1 MPGAN
6 IAYSQWSRMWL
17 FEAFFTAFRSVLSDS
32 DETRIAPQAI
42 CVPLCASKVK
52 RLRILEVGVKTKT
65 IGGMKNLLTE

>member
-32 DETRIAPQAI
+32 DETRIAPLAI
-42 CVPLCASKVK
+42 CVPLQATVK
-52 RLRILEVGVKTKT
+52 RHFNYE
-65 IGGMKNLLTE
+65 

>member
-32 DETRIAPQAI
+32 DETRIAPLAI
-42 CVPLCASKVK
+42 CVPLPTIIKN
-52 RLRILEVGVKTKT
+52 RHDHKTDT
-65 IGGMKNLLTE
+65 NISLDFDFDLCTN

>member
-32 DETRIAPQAI
+32 DETRIAPLAI
-42 CVPLCASKVK
+42 CDRCV
-52 RLRILEVGVKTKT
+52 
-65 IGGMKNLLTE
+65 LLKQIDSANEKIFS

>member
-32 DETRIAPQAI
+32 DETRIAPLAI
-42 CVPLCASKVK
+42 CVPLWPIV
-52 RLRILEVGVKTKT
+52 EKTKP
-65 IGGMKNLLTE
+65 EVEP

>member
-32 DETRIAPQAI
+32 DETRIAPLAI
-42 CVPLCASKVK
+42 CVPLAC
-52 RLRILEVGVKTKT
+52 I
-65 IGGMKNLLTE
+65 KNKIQI